1 MFGTRVLVTRPEPQ
15 AAEFSDLIHAQGGEA
30 VECPTIEVTPPKTGP
45 RGCRACAPVDREWLI
60 FTSVNGVAPFMTR
73 LFETKRD
80 VRALAGMTICCIG
93 PRTADALAAFG
104 LRADVIPEQFQ
115 REGSDALALAGRFAE
130 LTS

>member
-1 MFGTRVLVTRPEPQ
+1 M
-15 AAEFSDLIHAQGGEA
+15 
-30 VECPTIEVTPPKTGP
+30 
-45 RGCRACAPVDREWLI
+45 VD

-115 REGSDALALAGRFAE
+115 AEGDPRCSGRGRFGAHVLIPRALVARE
-130 LTS
+130 LLPEQLRAQEVTADVVPVYRPFVRRSRRIGLWRNPGR